1 MEFGQIILISDMDG
15 TLFDRKKGIS
25 DRNLK
30 AIGRFREKGGLFT
43 VATGRSLTGLR
54 PYQER
59 MRIRMPV
66 ILYNGSCIYDYQ
78 KERMIWMKE
87 LPKQVKVYVND
98 LVSEFPDMGIQIMA
112 ESGIYTYH
120 PTPLYTRF
128 MEREKLPYMEV
139 KDTKEFPE
147 NWIKV
152 EMTTDLMEGHLLD
165 AYLRETLPDGC
176 RWLDT
181 GDESREIVAS
191 GVSKGSAILWY
202 RELLGLSDKIFCCI
216 GDHNNDYEMLQAADI
231 GFAVENAL
239 EVIKEKADFI
249 VSDNNH
255 DAVAEAIAQIEQL

>member
-1 MEFGQIILISDMDG
+1 
-15 TLFDRKKGIS
+15 
-25 DRNLK
+25 
-30 AIGRFREKGGLFT
+30 
-43 VATGRSLTGLR
+43 
-54 PYQER
+54 
-59 MRIRMPV
+59 
-66 ILYNGSCIYDYQ
+66 
-78 KERMIWMKE
+78 MIWVKE

-152 EMTTDLMEGHLLD
+152 D
-165 AYLRETLPDGC
+165 YLRETLPDGC

-202 RELLGLSDKIFCCI
+202 RELPGLSDKIFCCI